1 MVNILYSIELK
12 INKNKNENNEK
23 SNFKCIGFGYG

>member
-12 INKNKNENNEK
+12 INKKNESNEK